1 MDIKNLKT
9 IAKADMEHLEHIT
22 ADLAQTTSLLV
33 DCIKDLSA
41 LPKDQQKYTAE
52 ILSRLVQD
60 KRGTNEQ
67 VK

>member
-1 MDIKNLKT
+1 MEINKLKT
-9 IAKADMEHLEHIT
+9 IATEDMEHLEHIT

-41 LPKDQQKYTAE
+41 LPKEQQKYTAE
-52 ILSRLVQD
+52 ILSTLVKG
-60 KRGTNEQ
+60 KRGRNEQ